1 VSAVIEKDRLLSPT
15 MAICQTVVNFPLINP
30 APHIEITAMLSF
42 WDRDARS
49 RRREFL
55 QAGALGLGGLQLTDL
70 LHGKAYADS
79 GASVLKDKAVIFLFL
94 HGGPSQTETFDPK
107 MTAPVGIQSATG
119 EVQTK
124 IPGITYGGSFP
135 RLSALADKFSV
146 VRSFVTGDGNHDI
159 KPIVGRDTL
168 NANPG
173 SLYARVAGTNRPGSG
188 IPTNVALFPQAVVEG
203 AQPAV
208 TSFGDFTSAGIL
220 GNGYRPFVP
229 GAQGEAQEN
238 MRLQFDRLR
247 LDDRRHLLKRLDLIR
262 RSMDQSGALTGLD
275 RIQQQAF
282 DTIVGGVAEA
292 FDLSKEHPETIARY
306 DTASLLRPDDINR
319 RWNNHKNY
327 VDNVQSLGKLLL
339 LARRLCEAGCGFVTV
354 TTNFVWDMH
363 ADANNAGVEEG
374 MRYMG
379 GPLDHALSAFI
390 EDLYQR
396 GLDDRIMLVACGEM
410 GRTPRINDRGGRDHW
425 GGLAPLLITGG
436 GLKMGQVVGQ
446 STRDAG
452 EAASSP
458 VRIPNLISTVL
469 HTLFDVGQLRLQPG
483 LPRDLTQQM
492 AAVEPIHGL

>member
-1 VSAVIEKDRLLSPT
+1 
-15 MAICQTVVNFPLINP
+15 MAICQTVVNCPLINP

-70 LHGKAYADS
+70 LHGKACADS
-79 GASVLKDKAVIFLFL
+79 GGSVLRDKAVIFLFL

-262 RSMDQSGALTGLD
+262 RSMDQSGVITGLD